1 MTTIDDPQRRAEP
14 ADHVLSSLLDKRFSC
29 RGFRDQPVDTATIT
43 RILELAQRSPSW
55 CNTQSWQV
63 IVTTGEAT
71 ERLRVATSA
80 FAASNPPIPDLPFP
94 QRYTGVF
101 LDRRRE
107 CGRQLYESVGIE
119 RGDREASARE
129 VLKNFSFF
137 GAPHVAILT
146 AERDHGVYGV
156 LDCGVYLAHFL
167 LAAQSLGVATIPQA
181 AFAAVAPVIR
191 EQFDL
196 PDDRQV
202 LCGVSFGYPDDAHP
216 ANGFRTAR
224 AAIDEIATWAK

>member
-1 MTTIDDPQRRAEP
+1 MTTIDDLPGAPLP

-29 RGFRDQPVDTATIT
+29 RGFQNRPVDGDTIS

-63 IVTTGEAT
+63 MVTVGEAT
-71 ERLRVATSA
+71 DRLRAATST
-80 FAASNPPIPDLPFP
+80 FAATNAPTPDLPFP
-94 QRYTGVF
+94 ERYDGVF

-107 CGRQLYESVGIE
+107 CGRQLYESVGIG

-129 VLKNFSFF
+129 MLKNFAFF
-137 GAPHVAILT
+137 GAPHVAIIT
-146 AERDHGVYGV
+146 TQRDHGVYGV

-181 AFAAVAPVIR
+181 AFGAVAPVIR

-202 LCGVSFGYPDDAHP
+202 LCGVSFGYPDETHP
-216 ANGFRTAR
+216 ANGFRTSR
-224 AAIDEIATWAK
+224 AAIDEIVRWET